1 MIRLEQ
7 RTLACLLKQSAEN
20 YADHSALG
28 FVGEKTI
35 TYQEM
40 MDKIKRLIVLLR
52 EFHIEKGDR
61 IAILG
66 ENSPSWGLAYLAITS
81 MGAIVVP
88 ILPNFHPSEIH
99 HILRSSGTKV
109 LFCSEK
115 LASKV
120 DEASISRLSTV
131 ISLDDFSVREVNQQ
145 FAFIKDL
152 IRKGIEDISRLK
164 KKAQDIIHPCETEIE
179 EDDLAAIIYTSGTT
193 GHSKG
198 VMLTHRNIVSNV
210 LTIST
215 LADLTP
221 ADRFISLLPLSHTM
235 ECTVGFLVPIANG
248 CTIYYLRQLPTARN
262 LLPAL
267 AAVKPTI
274 IVSVPL
280 IMEKIYK
287 NRILRQINSKALTRW
302 LYKINFGR
310 KLLNKLAGKKLYKT
324 FGGKL
329 RHMVFGGAPLGVDVE
344 QFLVDA
350 KFPYAC
356 GYGLTETAPL
366 LTGTLENVKFQS
378 VGPAIPGVE
387 VKIDNP
393 DPKTG
398 IGEIYARGPN
408 VMKGYFN
415 DPERTAEV
423 LSHDGWFKTGDLGYL
438 DEDGYLF
445 IKGRSKNMLLG
456 PSGENIYPEEIEQH
470 LNESEFVLES
480 LVYQKGTRII
490 ARVHLDYDLLDQ
502 QFRAEKLTE
511 SEIRKRI
518 EKLLQ
523 EIKKEVNSKVSD
535 FSRIHEII
543 EQPEPFEKTPTMKI
557 KRYLYSE
564 GES

>member
-1 MIRLEQ
+1 MIQLEKL
-7 RTLACLLKQSAEN
+7 TLACLLKQSLEKYAE
-20 YADHSALG
+20 HPALG
-28 FVGEKTI
+28 FTDATPI

-40 MDKIKRLIVLLR
+40 FDKIKRLIVLLR
-52 EFHIEKGDR
+52 EFRVEKGDR
-61 IAILG
+61 VAILG
-66 ENSPSWGLAYLAITS
+66 ENSPNWGVAYLAITS

-99 HILRSSGTKV
+99 HILRGSGSKV

-115 LASKV
+115 LAQKV
-120 DEASISRLSTV
+120 DETSIDRLNTV

-152 IRKGIEDISRLK
+152 IRKGLDDISRLRK
-164 KKAQDIIHPCETEIE
+164 TVRQINHPCEIDIE

-198 VMLTHRNIVSNV
+198 VMLTHKNIVSNV
-210 LTIST
+210 LAIGK
-215 LADLTP
+215 LVELGP
-221 ADRFISLLPLSHTM
+221 GDRFISLLPLSHTM
-235 ECTVGFLVPIANG
+235 ECTVGFLTPFAHG
-248 CTIYYLRQLPTARN
+248 CLIYYLRQLPTARN

-267 AAVKPTI
+267 AQVKPTI
-274 IVSVPL
+274 MVSVPL

-287 NRILRQINSKALTRW
+287 NQILRKINSKLLTRI
-302 LYKINFGR
+302 LYKTGFGR
-310 KLLNKLAGKKLYKT
+310 KLLNKIAGKKLYRT

-329 RHMVFGGAPLGVDVE
+329 RHLVFGGAPLGAEVE
-344 QFLVDA
+344 QFLRDA
-350 KFPYAC
+350 NFPYAC
-356 GYGLTETAPL
+356 GYGLTETSPL
-366 LTGTLENVKFQS
+366 LTGTLKKVKFQS
-378 VGPAIPGVE
+378 AGPAIPGVE
-387 VKIDNP
+387 IKIVDP
-393 DPKTG
+393 DTETG

-423 LSHDGWFKTGDLGYL
+423 LSPEGWFKTGDRGYL
-438 DEDGYLF
+438 DDEGYLF

-490 ARVHLDYDLLDQ
+490 ARVHLDYEQLDR

-511 SEIRKRI
+511 SEIRKRV
-518 EKLLQ
+518 EKLLL
-523 EIKKEVNSKVSD
+523 EIKKEVNGKVSD
-535 FSRIHEII
+535 FSKINEII
-543 EQPEPFEKTPTMKI
+543 EQTEPFEKTPTLKI
-557 KRYLYSE
+557 KRYLYTE